1 MEWLMKQI
9 DRLASFL
16 FDAKEDL
23 QEFDEHVKAEVI
35 KYKNKQCIKAF
46 WLGVVVGQIAY
57 AIIDRFI

>member
-16 FDAKEDL
+16 FDAKEDI
-23 QEFDEHVKAEVI
+23 QAFDEHIQEEVV

-46 WLGVVVGQIAY
+46 AVGLAIGVVIY
-57 AIIDRFI
+57 ALLDRFI